1 VPSLRRRGLERR
13 YDMAVVP
20 IIGTTQIDLSPIED
34 LGLSG
39 HYRAESTT
47 VGRNR
52 PEVRVQAPRATD
64 GLIG

>member
-1 VPSLRRRGLERR
+1 
-13 YDMAVVP
+13 MAVVP